1 MVGFVTGNNVMNFNV
16 TQVLMQQY
24 GDTERKWKEDYFRSD
39 DEQQHGKLSK
49 RRVPFVPLAIRNY
62 SGCDLTFATMT
73 VTSPRLIL
81 SEEYTAESRQRVSE
95 WKRVRSGSELPFLID
110 EPEKSRHKVR
120 APAAMAHECRV

>member
-1 MVGFVTGNNVMNFNV
+1 MVGFSVTGNNVMNFNV

-73 VTSPRLIL
+73 VTSPRLLL
-81 SEEYTAESRQRVSE
+81 SENYAAAATAATSSSQRLSE
-95 WKRVRSGSELPFLID
+95 WKPVRAGSELPFLID
-110 EPEKSRHKVR
+110 EPEKSRGKVR
-120 APAAMAHECRV
+120 T